1 MIINNIMQYIEN
13 LKIDNNKC
21 SFHLN
26 NSSSNIKISLAN
38 AIRRTII
45 SNIPTY
51 AITQDKTIFFENNSV
66 FSNEFLKHR
75 LSLVPI
81 ISWNKDIN
89 YENILI
95 TCKKRNE
102 NEYTESVYVKDFV
115 CKDIETDKIIDNS
128 VLFSHENILFAKLK
142 YNQFISFEAKLS
154 KNTAE
159 EGGSFYS
166 PVSICLYTFEIDEK
180 EADRL
185 KENMSEKEKSDFNTE
200 EIQRVYE
207 KNKNGEPNRYSF
219 KIEGIG
225 FYKIEDILK
234 MGIDILINKLLLIQT
249 EFKNNNSK
257 KVIFSNE
264 TKLDFYDFSLE
275 NENETVGNILSTYL
289 LNDDKVYYSGYLI
302 EHPLKKNI
310 ILRIKL
316 KENNT
321 IENIIDVIDK
331 NISNIIS
338 ILK

>member
-1 MIINNIMQYIEN
+1 MIIINIMQYIEN

-51 AITQDKTIFFENNSV
+51 VIAQDKTTFFENNSV

-95 TCKKRNE
+95 TCKKKNE
-102 NEYTESVYVKDFV
+102 NEYTDSVYVKDFV
-115 CKDIETDKIIDNS
+115 CKDIETDKVIDNS
-128 VLFSHENILFAKLK
+128 LLFSHENILFAKLK
-142 YNQFISFEAKLS
+142 YNQFISFEAKFS
-154 KNTAE
+154 RNTAE
-159 EGGSFYS
+159 GGGSFYS

-180 EADRL
+180 EANLR
-185 KENMSEKEKSDFNTE
+185 KENMSEKEKADFNTE

-219 KIEGIG
+219 QMEGIG
-225 FYKIEDILK
+225 FYKIDDILK
-234 MGIDILINKLLLIQT
+234 MGIEILMNKLVLIQN
-249 EFKNNNSK
+249 EFKNKNSK
-257 KVIFSNE
+257 KVLFNNE
-264 TKLDFYDFSLE
+264 TQLDFYDFSLE
-275 NENETVGNILSTYL
+275 DENETVGNVLSTYL
-289 LNDDKVYYSGYLI
+289 LNDNNVYYCGYLI
-302 EHPLKKNI
+302 EHPLKKNV

-316 KENNT
+316 KEYNT
-321 IENIIDVIDK
+321 IENIIDIIDK
-331 NISNIIS
+331 NISKIIN

>member
-1 MIINNIMQYIEN
+1 MQYIEN
-13 LKIDNNKC
+13 LKIDSNKC

-38 AIRRTII
+38 AIRRIII

-51 AITQDKTIFFENNSV
+51 AIAQDKTTFFENNSV

-89 YENILI
+89 YENIVI
-95 TCKKRNE
+95 TCKKKNE
-102 NEYTESVYVKDFV
+102 NEYTDSVYVKDFV
-115 CKDIETDKIIDNS
+115 CKDIETDKVIDNS
-128 VLFSHENILFAKLK
+128 ILFSHENILFAKLK

-154 KNTAE
+154 RNTAE
-159 EGGSFYS
+159 GGGSFHS

-180 EADRL
+180 EANRL
-185 KENMSEKEKSDFNTE
+185 KENMNEKEKLDFNTE
-200 EIQRVYE
+200 EIQRIYK

-219 KIEGIG
+219 QIEGIG
-225 FYKIEDILK
+225 FYKMDDILK
-234 MGIDILINKLLLIQT
+234 MGIEILINKLVVIQN
-249 EFKNNNSK
+249 EFKNKNST
-257 KVIFSNE
+257 KVLLNNE
-264 TKLDFYDFSLE
+264 TQLDFYDFSLE
-275 NENETVGNILSTYL
+275 DENETIGNILSTYL
-289 LNDDKVYYSGYLI
+289 LNDDNIYYCGYLI

-316 KENNT
+316 KENNS

-331 NISNIIS
+331 NISKIID